1 MKKFFTLLTLMTLI
15 AFGAQAQKQVYTV
28 FNNGTLTYYYDDQMD
43 TRSGI
48 KELYSAEGRFKDYG
62 TEVHTAVIDAS
73 MKQAPLTF
81 LNNLFRGFRGGQYYS
96 LRNLTSV
103 TGLGNLNTE
112 IVTNM
117 AFFFDGCMS
126 LQSID
131 LSSFNTANVTNMDAM
146 FRNCECLTEIKGL
159 EKFNTAQVKDMSDMF
174 YGCKSL
180 PSIDLSSFNTAN
192 VTDMDAMFQNCERL
206 TEIKGLEK
214 FNTAKVED
222 MFFMFFWCES
232 LQSIDLRSF
241 NWDKVTD
248 VRSMFSDCH
257 NLATIYCDEDLSAK
271 TGLASENMFTDCNKL
286 VGGNGTNFDSNN
298 IDAAYA
304 RPDGLDYKKGYFT
317 GTMPVYTVCNSGTLT
332 YYCDYKMDSRS
343 GIKEVYDPA
352 AKRFEGYNEM
362 VTRAVIDPS
371 MAKAQLTSL
380 RYMFYSEDGS
390 YFGNLPNLTT
400 ITGLEY
406 LNTANVTDMSGMFT
420 GCWALTDPLNL
431 SNFNTA
437 NVTNMNFMFGGCS
450 ELTEL
455 DLTAFDVDKV
465 TSMDYMFTNCKKL
478 KTIYCETDWT
488 TGAVTSSTNMFD
500 NCKVIQGD
508 NGTKWAAGNQKD
520 ISYARPD
527 GGTENPGYFSQ
538 KPTEGIENIQPS
550 VVSTQKVIRDGQLY
564 IMYNGTMYNVQGLK
578 VK

>member
-1 MKKFFTLLTLMTLI
+1 MKKFLTLLTLMTLI

-43 TRSGI
+43 TRQGI
-48 KELYSAEGRFKDYG
+48 KEVYEKNKRHFDDYYQ
-62 TEVHTAVIDAS
+62 EVKIAVIDAS
-73 MKQAPLTF
+73 MQQAK
-81 LNNLFRGFRGGQYYS
+81 
-96 LRNLTSV
+96 LTS
-103 TGLGNLNTE
+103 TAYMFCTLLGGSSSYNSGLENMTTIIGIENLNT
-112 IVTNM
+112 
-117 AFFFDGCMS
+117 AD
-126 LQSID
+126 
-131 LSSFNTANVTNMDAM
+131 
-146 FRNCECLTEIKGL
+146 
-159 EKFNTAQVKDMSDMF
+159 
-174 YGCKSL
+174 
-180 PSIDLSSFNTAN
+180 
-192 VTDMDAMFQNCERL
+192 VTDMEYMFHGCN
-206 TEIKGLEK
+206 
-214 FNTAKVED
+214 D
-222 MFFMFFWCES
+222 
-232 LQSIDLRSF
+232 LQSLDLRSF
-241 NWDKVTD
+241 NLDKVES
-248 VRSMFSDCH
+248 VYHMFSECS
-257 NLATIYCDEDLSAK
+257 NLTTIYCDEDMSAK
-271 TGLASENMFTDCNKL
+271 TGLDSEKMFVDCTSL
-286 VGGNGTNFDSNN
+286 VGGGGTKYDKDN

-304 RPDGLDYKKGYFT
+304 RPDGLGYMKGYFT

-332 YYCDYKMDSRS
+332 YYCDYKMDSRL
-343 GIKEVYDPA
+343 GITEVYDPA

-380 RYMFYSEDGS
+380 HYMFYSEEGS

-508 NGTKWAAGNQKD
+508 NGTKWAAGNPKD

-550 VVSTQKVIRDGQLY
+550 VISTQKFLRDGQLLIERDGKTY
-564 IMYNGTMYNVQGLK
+564 TITGQK
-578 VK
+578 VR

>member
-1 MKKFFTLLTLMTLI
+1 MKKFLTLFTLMTLI
-15 AFGAQAQKQVYTV
+15 AFGTQAQKQVYTV

-43 TRSGI
+43 TRQGI
-48 KELYSAEGRFKDYG
+48 KEVYKPGSITPRFQDYC
-62 TEVHTAVIDAS
+62 TEVKIGVIDAS
-73 MKQAPLTF
+73 MKEAPLTSLKYMF
-81 LNNLFRGFRGGQYYS
+81 YGNHYYNGS
-96 LRNLTSV
+96 RDFSFPLENMTSIS
-103 TGLGNLNTE
+103 GLENLNTA
-112 IVTNM
+112 IVTDMESMFQN
-117 AFFFDGCMS
+117 CKS
-126 LQSID
+126 LQSLD
-131 LSSFNTANVTNMDAM
+131 LISFNTAKVTNMQSM
-146 FRNCECLTEIKGL
+146 FYYCNNLKGIKGL
-159 EKFNTAQVKDMSDMF
+159 EKFNTANVEDMGSMF
-174 YGCKSL
+174 QYCKSL
-180 PSIDLSSFNTAN
+180 T
-192 VTDMDAMFQNCERL
+192 
-206 TEIKGLEK
+206 
-214 FNTAKVED
+214 
-222 MFFMFFWCES
+222 
-232 LQSIDLRSF
+232 SIDLRSF
-241 NWDKVTD
+241 AMDKVTE
-248 VRSMFSDCH
+248 VSYMFDGCS
-257 NLATIYCDEDLSAK
+257 NLTTIYCDADWSTI
-271 TGLASENMFTDCNKL
+271 TGLASSGLFRDCYKL
-286 VGGNGTNFDSNN
+286 VGGSGTIHDNHKY
-298 IDAAYA
+298 DASYA
-304 RPDGLDYKKGYFT
+304 LPDGKDGKKGYFT
-317 GTMPVYTVCNSGTLT
+317 GTMPVYSVYSANTLT
-332 YYCDYKMDSRS
+332 FYCDYKMDSRL
-343 GIKEVYDPA
+343 GFKEVYNPA

-362 VTRAVIDPS
+362 VTSAVIDPS
-371 MAKAQLTSL
+371 MKNAQLTSL

-478 KTIYCETDWT
+478 KTIYCEKDWT

-508 NGTKWAAGNQKD
+508 NGTKWAAGNPKD